1 MKRKGSA
8 VNFIKQ
14 AVCIL
19 LVAVVATHSHS
30 LLMPF
35 FDLQPMAA
43 EAKKS
48 TQQQINEEQAEK
60 ERLEDELKEQ
70 QEDLQ
75 DLKGTKKKL
84 QKEVNALNDQLTE
97 ISEKLVDLENQIS
110 LKLGE
115 IKQSSEELEHA
126 IETVNWQYSCMVI
139 RVRDMYE
146 RRDFSIANAI
156 LSSSSIGDMLN
167 AADWYETIAAYD
179 RKKLQEFQEEQ
190 AAVEKLKAKLEQE
203 KLELDAL
210 KLETEVEKNQIA
222 GLISQTSNNLADCV
236 DQIDE
241 AEKEALEYER
251 QIKEKEETLEN
262 LKKILEEEKR
272 LSQAAANAT
281 WRNISEVTFAEGD
294 RTLLANLIYCE
305 AGGEPYEGKLAVGS
319 VVINRV
325 LSSKYADTV
334 VGVIYQ
340 KGQFSPVRSGRFAL
354 ALEANKANADCYR
367 AADEA
372 MSGVTNV
379 GNCVYFR
386 TPIPGLTGIAI
397 GNHIFY

>member
-1 MKRKGSA
+1 MHFKRSSKNSIRL
-8 VNFIKQ
+8 F
-14 AVCIL
+14 VCIL
-19 LVAVVATHSHS
+19 LVAVVVTHSHS
-30 LLMPF
+30 LLLPF
-35 FDLQPMAA
+35 FKLPPSVAV
-43 EAKKS
+43 AKKS

-60 ERLEDELKEQ
+60 ERLENELKEQ
-70 QEDLQ
+70 QEDLK

-84 QKEVNALNDQLTE
+84 QKEVNALNDQLIET
-97 ISEKLVDLENQIS
+97 SDKLVDLESQIS
-110 LKLGE
+110 QKLDE

-126 IETVNWQYSCMVI
+126 KQTVDWQYSCMVI

-156 LSSSSIGDMLN
+156 LSSGSVGDMLN

-190 AAVEKLKAKLEQE
+190 EAVEKLKAKLEQE

-210 KLETEVEKNQIA
+210 KLEAEVEKNQIE
-222 GLISQTSNNLADCV
+222 GLLSQTSNNLADCV

-241 AEKEALEYER
+241 AEKEALEYEK

-294 RTLLANLIYCE
+294 RALLANLIYCE

-340 KGQFSPVRSGRFAL
+340 KGQFSPVRSGRL
-354 ALEANKANADCYR
+354 ALTLAANKANADCYR

-372 MSGVTNV
+372 MSGITNV

-386 TPIPGLTGIAI
+386 TPIPGLTGISI

>member
-1 MKRKGSA
+1 MKRKGST

-84 QKEVNALNDQLTE
+84 QKEVNVLNDQLTE

-115 IKQSSEELEHA
+115 IKQSSEELDHA